1 MFGTVADHICISR
14 LFAGMVGGGIHT
26 CMSLYL
32 SEIADDH
39 IRGKLGTS
47 YQLSRNLGILF
58 AYILG
63 MFMNYIQMSKVFI
76 GVTAVFAISFVLLP
90 ATPKYLLQIGAD
102 DVSNAFRMINLIHF
116 STIYFRRKQ
125 GPH

>member
-1 MFGTVADHICISR
+1 
-14 LFAGMVGGGIHT
+14 MVGGGIHT